1 MKFAAITLALPLILA
16 ACNDDRVT
24 GHDTLF
30 QQVSAARI
38 GNGADYWIEMKNIS
52 GEWERTG
59 LIFGYTDDYGEC
71 MNAIAG
77 LKSVNYAREYRCTQ
91 AN

>member
-1 MKFAAITLALPLILA
+1 LKLAAITLALTLILA
-16 ACNDDRVT
+16 ACNDDRIT
-24 GHDTLF
+24 GHDALL
-30 QQVSAARI
+30 QQVGEARVGI
-38 GNGADYWIEMKNIS
+38 GADYWIEMKNIS

-59 LIFGYTDDYGEC
+59 LIFGYADDYGEC

-77 LKSVNYAREYRCTQ
+77 LKSINYAREYRCTQ